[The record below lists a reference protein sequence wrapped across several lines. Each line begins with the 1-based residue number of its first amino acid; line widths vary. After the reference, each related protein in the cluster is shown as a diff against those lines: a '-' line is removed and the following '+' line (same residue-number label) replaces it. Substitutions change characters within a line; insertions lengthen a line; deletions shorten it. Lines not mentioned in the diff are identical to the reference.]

1 MPANAPA
8 TRLHSAS
15 RVSERCI
22 ASLFLAAA
30 AAVLPACRQFQQ
42 HRVEVAD
49 LHARGQ
55 YQQIAAVLDSPDTR
69 KLYGKRSD
77 VLWLLDRGATA
88 LALNDTTTTLAK
100 LEEAEKFTELRLQR
114 TGADA
119 AAAWLLN
126 DSKTTYLTEPYE
138 DLYVNV
144 LKLLAQL
151 EAGNVDGGASVEAR
165 RLGTKADALRD
176 RYLKAIEAIP
186 ATDRANLDQRAAIRP
201 TDPVLSATT
210 VPRSARSTPRSA
222 AQPPSTTTTS
232 GQFVESTLG
241 LYLSSI
247 TFLKSGNP
255 DLAQVAARRLTQVI
269 EAQGPL
275 IGPVRAAD
283 FNQLES
289 LRASE
294 VNVLAVALS
303 GRGPSKVADTV
314 GPVPIG
320 TVPIYFELPRLVSNP
335 SSINGARLE
344 FEPVTSTEAQTDSK
358 PASDGQAVPNSSST
372 PVRAIPLNLIEDLN
386 AVATENHR
394 RALPLIYART
404 YARAAAKAIAS
415 AAVTETFRKK
425 SSDRDQDLAQ
435 LGGVLLGLA
444 FMAATEEADLRCW
457 AMLPGQ
463 AHVAAARLE
472 PGRYRLRIVYQSP
485 AGNALYITPW
495 QTASLSEGSLFTIVT
510 HYWN

>member
-1 MPANAPA
+1 MSANAPPTRTRFALLA
-8 TRLHSAS
+8 TFAGACL
-15 RVSERCI
+15 
-22 ASLFLAAA
+22 
-30 AAVLPACRQFQQ
+30 AVLPACRQFQQ
-42 HRVEVAD
+42 HRVEVAE

-55 YQQIAAVLDSPDTR
+55 YKDIAAILDAPDTR

-88 LALNDTTTTLAK
+88 LALSDTTTTLAK

-114 TGADA
+114 TAADS

-144 LKLLAQL
+144 LKLIAQL
-151 EAGNVDGGASVEAR
+151 EAGNIDGGASVEAR

-176 RYLKAIEAIP
+176 RYLKAIEALP
-186 ATDRANLDQRAAIRP
+186 ASEQTNLDRRAAPRS

-210 VPRSARSTPRSA
+210 GRTSRPPA
-222 AQPPSTTTTS
+222 APLQTSTTS

-275 IGPVRAAD
+275 VGPVRAAD
-283 FNQLES
+283 FEQLES
-289 LRASE
+289 LRSSD
-294 VNVLAVALS
+294 VNLLAVALS
-303 GRGPSKVADTV
+303 GRGPSKAADTV
-314 GPVPIG
+314 GPIPIG
-320 TVPIYFELPRLVSNP
+320 TVPIYFELPRLVTSP
-335 SSINGARLE
+335 SSINAARLE
-344 FEPVTSTEAQTDSK
+344 FEPVTSSEAQTEVK
-358 PASDGQAVPNSSST
+358 ATSDGPPSASSA

-404 YARAAAKAIAS
+404 YARAAAKAVAS
-415 AAVTETFRKK
+415 VAVTEGLRKG
-425 SSDRDQDLAQ
+425 SRDRNQDLAQ
-435 LGGVLLGLA
+435 IGGVLAGLA

-472 PGRYRLRIVYQSP
+472 PGRYRLRIVYQSR
-485 AGNALYITPW
+485 AGGALYITPW